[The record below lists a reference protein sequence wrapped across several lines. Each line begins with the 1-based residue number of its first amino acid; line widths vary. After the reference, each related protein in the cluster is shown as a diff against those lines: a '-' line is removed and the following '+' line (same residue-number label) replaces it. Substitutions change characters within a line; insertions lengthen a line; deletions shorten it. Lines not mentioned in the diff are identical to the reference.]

1 MVLVV
6 ELETDKVLARFE
18 AWEENSIDNAI
29 QWAEENGYKLVI
41 DEITPMG
48 NMVIYVR

>member
-6 ELETDKVLARFE
+6 ELLSKKILARFE
-18 AWEENSIDNAI
+18 AWEEDSIDNAI
-29 QWAEENGYKLVI
+29 KWAKDNGYKPMK

-48 NMVIYVR
+48 DMVIWVK